1 MSNTS
6 SRKKQSSPRRQYP
19 RAAASAAPPATR
31 KTFVIDTNVLLS
43 DVDSIDAFGDNDVVI
58 PLAVLEELDSNKKRM
73 DEVGRNARAVCRK
86 LDALREVGSLHDWV
100 NLENGGRLRVMQS
113 KADAREVLP
122 SELQSDKND
131 NLIIAAA
138 LSMQTKKSAL
148 SPIVVSK
155 DINVRVKCD
164 ALGVVAQDYMKLRA
178 ADQAENLYTGVLVAE
193 ADDETVAGIWQ
204 VRKIPAEDLPHDTYP
219 NQIVVIPRK
228 DDDSVTTILRR
239 VGPDYKIVKEHHDV
253 FGLEPRNKEQN
264 FALDLLLD
272 PNVKLVSL
280 VGAAGCGKTL
290 IALAAGLQQTLGQ
303 RPVYDK
309 LVVTRPIEPLGRDLG
324 YLPGTLEEKMA
335 PWIAPIKDNLA
346 FLLSKGKKGGK
357 RSEDIDKDPYIN
369 LLFSEGK
376 IEIEAVTYIR
386 GRSIPNSFIII
397 DEAQNLSP
405 HELKTIITRSGEG
418 TKIILC
424 GDIHQIDAS
433 HMDAVSNGLS
443 YVVEAFKDSELAG
456 HVTLLKGERSAL
468 ASLAADIL

>member
-1 MSNTS
+1 MSNQNT
-6 SRKKQSSPRRQYP
+6 KKKLPSRRQSP
-19 RAAASAAPPATR
+19 ARVASATPPASR
-31 KTFVIDTNVLLS
+31 KTFILDTNVLLS
-43 DVDSIDAFGDNDVVI
+43 DVDAIDAFSDNDVVI

-73 DEVGRNARAVCRK
+73 DDVGRNARAVCRK
-86 LDALREVGSLHDWV
+86 LDALRELGSLHKWV
-100 NLENGGRLRVMQS
+100 PLPNGGRLCVMSS
-113 KADAREVLP
+113 KTDAREVLP
-122 SELQSDKND
+122 PELQSDKND

-138 LSMQTKKSAL
+138 LAMKKSTP
-148 SPIVVSK
+148 SPILVSK

-164 ALGVVAQDYMKLRA
+164 ALGVVAQDYLKRRA
-178 ADQAENLYTGVLVAE
+178 ADQAENLYTGVLVADDV
-193 ADDETVAGIWQ
+193 DDETVAKIWMSKRLFVGELEHETQ
-204 VRKIPAEDLPHDTYP
+204 P

-228 DDDSVTTILRR
+228 DDDAATTILRR
-239 VGPDYKIVKEHHDV
+239 VGNDYKLVKEHHDV

-272 PNVKLVSL
+272 PKVNLVTL

-290 IALAAGLQQTLGQ
+290 IALAAGLQQTLGS
-303 RPVYDK
+303 RPMYDK

-324 YLPGTLEEKMA
+324 YLPGTLEEKMS

-346 FLLSKGKKGGK
+346 FLISKGKKGGPK
-357 RSEDIDKDPYIN
+357 RETDIKNDPYIN
-369 LLFSEGK
+369 LLFAEGK

-397 DEAQNLSP
+397 DEAQNLTV
-405 HELKTIITRSGEG
+405 HQLKTIITRAGEN
-418 TKIILC
+418 TKIVLC

-443 YVVEAFKDSELAG
+443 YVVEAFKGEDMAG

-468 ASLAADIL
+468 ATRAADLL

>member
-1 MSNTS
+1 
-6 SRKKQSSPRRQYP
+6 
-19 RAAASAAPPATR
+19 
-31 KTFVIDTNVLLS
+31 LLS

-73 DEVGRNARAVCRK
+73 DEVGRNARAACRK
-86 LDALREVGSLHDWV
+86 LDALREIGSLHDWV
-100 NLENGGRLRVMQS
+100 NLENGGRIRVMQS
-113 KADAREVLP
+113 KSNAREVLP

-131 NLIIAAA
+131 NLVIAAA
-138 LSMQTKKSAL
+138 LSMQTSVL

-164 ALGVVAQDYMKLRA
+164 ALGVIAQDYMKLRA
-178 ADQAENLYTGVLVAE
+178 AAQAENLYTGVLVSE
-193 ADDETVAGIWQ
+193 VDDETVADIWQ
-204 VRKIPAEDLPHDTYP
+204 ERKIPVENLPYNTYP

-228 DDDSVTTILRR
+228 DSNSVTTVLRR
-239 VGPDYKIVKEHHDV
+239 VGSDYKIVKEHHDV

-303 RPVYDK
+303 RPIYDK

-386 GRSIPNSFIII
+386 GRSIPNSFMII

-418 TKIILC
+418 TKIVLC

-443 YVVEAFKDSELAG
+443 YVVEAFKEQEISG
-456 HVTLLKGERSAL
+456 HVSLIKGERSAL
-468 ASLAADIL
+468 ATMASELL

>member
-1 MSNTS
+1 M
-6 SRKKQSSPRRQYP
+6 
-19 RAAASAAPPATR
+19 
-31 KTFVIDTNVLLS
+31 LS
-43 DVDSIDAFGDNDVVI
+43 DVDSIDAFSDNDVVI

-86 LDALREVGSLHDWV
+86 LDALREVGSLHKWV
-100 NLENGGRLRVMQS
+100 SLENGGRLCVMQS

-122 SELQSDKND
+122 SELHSDKND

-138 LSMQTKKSAL
+138 LAMKKCTP

-178 ADQAENLYTGVLVAE
+178 ADQAENLYTGVHVATDV
-193 ADDETVAGIWQ
+193 DDETVARIWMTKRLSAVELSCETQ
-204 VRKIPAEDLPHDTYP
+204 P

-228 DDDSVTTILRR
+228 DDAAATTILRR
-239 VGPDYKIVKEHHDV
+239 VGDDYKLVKEHHDI

-272 PNVKLVSL
+272 PKVNLVTL

-324 YLPGTLEEKMA
+324 HLPGTLEEKMA

-346 FLLSKGKKGGK
+346 FLLSKGKKGSK
-357 RSEDIDKDPYIN
+357 RTEDIKNDPYIN
-369 LLFSEGK
+369 LLFAEGK

-397 DEAQNLSP
+397 DEAQNLTV
-405 HELKTIITRSGEG
+405 HQLKTIITRSGEN
-418 TKIILC
+418 TKIVLC

-443 YVVEAFKDSELAG
+443 YVVEAFKGEDMAG

-468 ASLAADIL
+468 ATRAADLL

>member
-1 MSNTS
+1 VSNTS
-6 SRKKQSSPRRQYP
+6 RKKSPRRQ
-19 RAAASAAPPATR
+19 SARVANAPPATR
-31 KTFVIDTNVLLS
+31 KTFILDTNVLLS

-86 LDALREVGSLHDWV
+86 LDALREIGSLHKWV
-100 NLENGGRLRVMQS
+100 SLENGGRLCVMQS

-138 LSMQTKKSAL
+138 LAMRKCTP

-164 ALGVVAQDYMKLRA
+164 ALGVVAQDYLKLRA
-178 ADQAENLYTGVLVAE
+178 ADQAENLYTGVRVLNDVDDDVVARIWMSKRLDVE
-193 ADDETVAGIWQ
+193 ELDCETQ
-204 VRKIPAEDLPHDTYP
+204 P

-228 DDDSVTTILRR
+228 DDDKATTILRR
-239 VGPDYKIVKEHHDV
+239 VGPDYKLVREHHDI

-272 PNVKLVSL
+272 PKVNLVTL

-290 IALAAGLQQTLGQ
+290 IALAAGLHQTIGT
-303 RPVYDK
+303 RSMYHK

-346 FLLSKGKKGGK
+346 FLLSKGKKGK
-357 RSEDIDKDPYIN
+357 RSEDIENDPYIN

-397 DEAQNLSP
+397 DEAQNLTV
-405 HELKTIITRSGEG
+405 HQLKTIITRSGEG
-418 TKIILC
+418 TKIVLC

-433 HMDAVSNGLS
+433 QMDAVSNGLS
-443 YVVEAFKDSELAG
+443 YVVEAFKGEDMAG

-468 ASLAADIL
+468 ASRAADLL

>member
-1 MSNTS
+1 
-6 SRKKQSSPRRQYP
+6 
-19 RAAASAAPPATR
+19 
-31 KTFVIDTNVLLS
+31 VLLS

-86 LDALREVGSLHDWV
+86 LDALREVGSLHNWV
-100 NLENGGRLRVMQS
+100 ELDNGGRLCVMQS
-113 KADAREVLP
+113 KTDAREVLP

-138 LSMQTKKSAL
+138 LSMQRKQRANAPT
-148 SPIVVSK
+148 PIVVSK

-164 ALGVVAQDYMKLRA
+164 ALGVIAQDYMKLRA
-178 ADQAENLYTGVLVAE
+178 ADQAENLYTGVLVSDVEDDLVARVWMSKRLNA
-193 ADDETVAGIWQ
+193 ADIESETF
-204 VRKIPAEDLPHDTYP
+204 P

-228 DDDSVTTILRR
+228 DDESKTTVLRR
-239 VGPDYKIVKEHHDV
+239 VGGDYKLVKEHHDI

-272 PNVKLVSL
+272 PSVKLVSL

-290 IALAAGLQQTLGQ
+290 IALAAGLAQTLGQ
-303 RPVYDK
+303 RPTYEK

-335 PWIAPIKDNLA
+335 PWIAPIKDNLG
-346 FLLSKGKKGGK
+346 FLLSGKGKKGEK
-357 RSEDIDKDPYIN
+357 RNQDVDKDPYIN
-369 LLFSEGK
+369 LLFAEGK
-376 IEIEAVTYIR
+376 LEIEAVTYIR

-418 TKIILC
+418 TKIVLC

-443 YVVEAFKDSELAG
+443 YVVEAFKDSHLAG
-456 HVTLLKGERSAL
+456 HVTLLKGERSELATL
-468 ASLAADIL
+468 ASEVL